1 MDDEI
6 NFSWGSGS
14 PDPSIRNDDF
24 AVRWTGY
31 VIPPIAGDYTFYTY
45 TDDGARLFIDGVP
58 VISGAWRDMGP
69 TEYTST
75 TVTFNSCAPKRIEM
89 DYYENG
95 GGAVAL
101 SWYSPG
107 MPKEVIPR
115 ENLIPDEIAE
125 PTITPTSMPTCV
137 YDGTGILGAYYEWSG
152 SPSFTNLSVVR
163 LDNNVDF
170 TWGGG
175 GPGSGLPDN
184 YFSVRWSGYVIPL
197 YPGDYTFYTRS
208 DDGARLYV
216 DGNLVINNAWNYQA
230 ATEYSST
237 TVTFDS
243 CSAKSIVMEYF
254 EASGD
259 AVAQLSWSTDY
270 DAKAIIPR
278 VNLRPETGSVLATS
292 TPTRTPTIT
301 NTPTMTNT
309 PTITPTPTITNTPTR
324 TYTPSNTP
332 TRTPTRTPTN
342 TPTITNTPTRT
353 NTPTITNTPTRTYT
367 PTITLTPSRTPTR
380 TPTKTPRPT
389 RTPTNTPIPPTATR
403 TPTVTNTPTRTPT
416 RTPTPIVLTN
426 TPTPSNTPRPTFTPG
441 SGD

>member
-6 NFSWGSGS
+6 DFSWGSGS

-45 TDDGARLFIDGVP
+45 TDDGARFSIDGDP

-75 TVTFNSCAPKRIEM
+75 TVTFDSCAPKRIEM
-89 DYYENG
+89 EYYENG
-95 GGAVAL
+95 GGAVARL
-101 SWYSPG
+101 SWDSAS
-107 MPKEVIPR
+107 MAKEVIPQ
-115 ENLIPDEIAE
+115 ENLIPDDIPE
-125 PTITPTSMPTCV
+125 PTITPTTMPTCV
-137 YDGTGILGAYYEWSG
+137 YNGTGILGAYYEWSG
-152 SPSFTNLSVVR
+152 SPSFNDLSVVR
-163 LDNNVDF
+163 LDDNVDF

-216 DGNLVINNAWNYQA
+216 DGNLVIGNAWNYQA

-237 TVTFDS
+237 TVTFDT
-243 CSAKSIVMEYF
+243 CAAKSIVMEYF

-259 AVAQLSWSTDY
+259 AVAQLSWSTAY

-278 VNLRPETGSVLATS
+278 VNLRPETGSLLATS

-301 NTPTMTNT
+301 NTPTRTHT
-309 PTITPTPTITNTPTR
+309 PTITPTPTITNTPT
-324 TYTPSNTP
+324 
-332 TRTPTRTPTN
+332 
-342 TPTITNTPTRT
+342 I
-353 NTPTITNTPTRTYT
+353 TYT
-367 PTITLTPSRTPTR
+367 PTDTHADANTDTDKYSDDYANIYAYQYPHHHQYTHADAHTDHYIDTQPDSDTDTDEDSNQHAY
-380 TPTKTPRPT
+380 
-389 RTPTNTPIPPTATR
+389 TNQYANTANVDKDTDGYQYADQD
-403 TPTVTNTPTRTPT
+403 TNANADSYRADEYTDAQQYAQTD
-416 RTPTPIVLTN
+416 VH
-426 TPTPSNTPRPTFTPG
+426 
-441 SGD
+441 SGQR